1 MRAIKVDSN
10 KVIVQ
15 SSLFN
20 KIRTL
25 LLIVLA
31 SVIAGIFITI
41 EVLSQQV
48 APLQAEILTT
58 LKLNLLLVT
67 LPLLLAALIISKV
80 VLKKLISQPLATLQQ
95 QCKAATIDKGNEH
108 ESFSSPYIE
117 LDGVVDLLNSQ
128 LQSMAEPQI
137 SKLLLAQSKQQF
149 VESLTN
155 DIRTPM
161 NSILGTAE
169 LLCQMPQDM
178 KSAEYLKL
186 MKHSAVHMQMVLNDV
201 VDYSKIESGNL
212 ELAKVR
218 FDLLA
223 ILDQVYTSL
232 RPLMNHN
239 LRVRFSLNYDE
250 DLHRFY
256 IGDPVRLQQVLVN
269 LVANALK
276 FTDRGFVELKVN
288 CSKVDDSHEDGEM
301 ADLVFTISDSGIGI
315 PVTKLAH
322 LFDNEQLPYNHKSND
337 LPNGGLSLAVCSRLI
352 NLMQGHLQVDSTLG
366 EGAQFTINL
375 RLLRA
380 YQLRTQ
386 HIVGSNDLAVD
397 KLAGLKVLL
406 IEENK
411 INQLVSQQMM
421 TQLQMQVVT
430 ANTGLEALELMP
442 KYNFDVIYM
451 QIPGADGIA
460 TIKTLRAAFSDNI
473 GRSNNNESSNNSIP
487 IIALVEDTL
496 KFDLQSCQHAQMQG
510 SINKPLSRQDL
521 IDETVRV
528 LGFEL
533 PVSDVVLPIN
543 QKIKVGSEE

>member
-10 KVIVQ
+10 KIILQ
-15 SSLFN
+15 SSLFS

-25 LLIVLA
+25 ILIMLA
-31 SVIAGIFITI
+31 SVIAVIFITI
-41 EVLSQQV
+41 AVLSQQV

-58 LKLNLLLVT
+58 LKTNLLLVT
-67 LPLLLAALIISKV
+67 LPLLLTALVISKV
-80 VLKKLISQPLATLQQ
+80 VLQRLISQPLAILQQ
-95 QCKAATIDKGNEH
+95 QCQAAAANSDSPYA
-108 ESFSSPYIE
+108 SFSSPYIE
-117 LDGVVDLLNSQ
+117 LDGLVDLLNSQ
-128 LQSMAEPQI
+128 QQNMAEAK
-137 SKLLLAQSKQQF
+137 SNKLQLAQSKQHF
-149 VESLTN
+149 VENLTN

-169 LLCQMPQDM
+169 LLCEMPQDM

-186 MKHSAVHMQMVLNDV
+186 MQQSATHMQMVLNDV

-212 ELAKVR
+212 ELAEVR

-223 ILDQVYTSL
+223 ILDRVYTSL
-232 RPLMNHN
+232 RPLINHN

-276 FTDRGFVELKVN
+276 FTDRGFVELKVI
-288 CSKVDDSHEDGEM
+288 CSQVDDSHENGEM

-337 LPNGGLSLAVCSRLI
+337 LPSGGLSLAICSRLI

-366 EGAQFTINL
+366 EGAQFKINL

-380 YQLRTQ
+380 YQLRAQ

-406 IEENK
+406 IEDNK
-411 INQLVSQQMM
+411 INQLVAQQMM

-430 ANTGLEALELMP
+430 ANNGLAALELMP

-460 TIKTLRAAFSDNI
+460 TTKMLRSGCSDNT
-473 GRSNNNESSNNSIP
+473 SFSHNNTP
-487 IIALVEDTL
+487 IIALVEDAL
-496 KFDLQSCQHAQMQG
+496 KFDLQSCLHAQMQG
-510 SINKPLSRQDL
+510 CINKPISRQGL

-533 PVSDVVLPIN
+533 PVSDVVLPFN
-543 QKIKVGSEE
+543 KKIKVGSEE

>member
-10 KVIVQ
+10 KVILQ

-25 LLIVLA
+25 LLIVLG
-31 SVIAGIFITI
+31 SVIAGIFLTI

-67 LPLLLAALIISKV
+67 LPLLLATLIISKV

-95 QCKAATIDKGNEH
+95 QCQAATTGKGNEH

-128 LQSMAEPQI
+128 LQSKAEPQVN
-137 SKLLLAQSKQQF
+137 KLLLAQSKQQF

-186 MKHSAVHMQMVLNDV
+186 MKHSATHMQMVLNDV

-256 IGDPVRLQQVLVN
+256 IGDPIRLQQVLIN

-460 TIKTLRAAFSDNI
+460 TINALRAASCDNI
-473 GRSNNNESSNNSIP
+473 GRSNNESSNNSIP
-487 IIALVEDTL
+487 TIALVEEPL

-543 QKIKVGSEE
+543 QKIKFGSEE